1 MRRWSSHHHC
11 KRQQQHNWVGSRWWR
26 WIRWGHVSSYGTI
39 WDDRRGELELA
50 ITAIDRNFKEV
61 KRSHRSSS
69 LGELES
75 TTMKIEEVLYLWDPE
90 VSNSLAGR
98 RLVAWD
104 AGYS

>member
-1 MRRWSSHHHC
+1 
-11 KRQQQHNWVGSRWWR
+11 
-26 WIRWGHVSSYGTI
+26 
-39 WDDRRGELELA
+39 
-50 ITAIDRNFKEV
+50 V

-104 AGYS
+104 ARYS